1 MKKHVLA
8 AILVVLTTTAATLA
22 QKVPD
27 PSAPGLSDGE
37 RLEVLL
43 ERVRYEQEKM
53 RALSAHFVMYQES
66 ELLLE
71 PQESS
76 GDFSYLAPDRV
87 RWEYAHPSPITVV
100 IRNGEMT
107 TWYHDLD
114 KAEVAK
120 VGRYSDRI
128 LKYMSASSSLGDLLE
143 YFDARVSFKGPAG
156 EPYRIELTPHYA
168 RIARRLK
175 AMVLWIDPQR
185 YLPERVR
192 IEAADGDVTEF
203 RFDHMEVNPKL
214 SAAAF
219 ELQLPPGVQVQT
231 VELGSGER

>member
-1 MKKHVLA
+1 MRNVFLA
-8 AILVVLTTTAATLA
+8 AILVLCGPSLAAFAAT
-22 QKVPD
+22 VPD

-53 RALSAHFVMYQES
+53 HSLSARFVMHQES

-76 GDFSYLAPDRV
+76 GDFVYLAPDRV
-87 RWEYAHPSPITVV
+87 RWDYETPNPITVV
-100 IRNGEMT
+100 IKGGEMT
-107 TWYHDLD
+107 TWYHDLE

-156 EPYRIELTPHYA
+156 DPYRIELTPHYERVA
-168 RIARRLK
+168 KRLK
-175 AMVLWIDPQR
+175 KMVLWIDPQR
-185 YLPERVR
+185 YLPQRVR
-192 IEAADGDVTEF
+192 IEAADGDVSEF
-203 RFDHMEVNPKL
+203 SFDHMQINADL
-214 SAAAF
+214 AAGTF
-219 ELQLPPGVQVQT
+219 DLDLPAGVQVET
-231 VELGSGER
+231 VELGSGQG